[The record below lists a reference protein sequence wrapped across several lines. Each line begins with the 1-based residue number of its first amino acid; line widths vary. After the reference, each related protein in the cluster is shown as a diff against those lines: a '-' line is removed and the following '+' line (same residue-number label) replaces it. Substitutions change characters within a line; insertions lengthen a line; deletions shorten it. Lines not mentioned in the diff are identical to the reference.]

1 MSNILLINGHPNKNS
16 YNFALSNAYHE
27 GAEESGA
34 TVQEITVA
42 DLDFEP
48 NLKFGYKKRMP
59 LEPDLEEAWQK
70 IREADHMVW
79 VHPVWW
85 GGFPAV
91 LKGFIDRLFLPGRAF
106 QYRDDSVWWDRLL
119 SGRTARIITT
129 IDQPSWYYRWIY
141 GSPSV
146 KSLKRSILKFC
157 GIKPVKVSYIGSIRH
172 SDKAQREQWIKQVYK
187 MGQKLK

>member
-1 MSNILLINGHPNKNS
+1 MSDILLINGHPNKNS
-16 YNFALSNAYHE
+16 FNFALSKAYRQ
-27 GAEESGA
+27 GAEEAGA
-34 TVQEITVA
+34 TIQQITVA
-42 DLDFEP
+42 DLDFDP
-48 NLKFGYKKRMP
+48 NLKFGYKKRME

-70 IREADHMVW
+70 IQAAEHMVW

-85 GGFPAV
+85 GGFPAI

-106 QYRDDSVWWDRLL
+106 HYRDDSVWWDRLL

-129 IDQPSWYYRWIY
+129 IDQPGWYYRWVY

-157 GIKPVKVSYIGSIRH
+157 GIKPVYVSYIGSVRH
-172 SDKAQREQWIKQVYK
+172 SDKAQREQWLRKVHK
-187 MGQKLK
+187 MGVTQK